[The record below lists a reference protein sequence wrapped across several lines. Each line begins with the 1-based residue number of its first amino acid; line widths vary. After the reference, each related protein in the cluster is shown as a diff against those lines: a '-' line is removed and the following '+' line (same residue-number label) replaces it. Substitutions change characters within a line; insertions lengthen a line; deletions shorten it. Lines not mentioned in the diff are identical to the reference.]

1 MPFVAS
7 IPASPSAADPAATP
21 ADRSLAPAFRP
32 RIPALD
38 GLRGIAI
45 LFVLLY
51 HTVFSTFTTSHV
63 ARAFYSLGRLS
74 WSGVDLFFVLSGFLI
89 GGILLDTKDSP
100 QYFKTFYIRRAYRI
114 LPIYSAIVA
123 AYVVWLV
130 ALRAQNGQ
138 WTVSS
143 VRQVPLWAY
152 LTFMQ
157 NLWTAAGWT
166 ELMVCG
172 VTWSLAVEEQ
182 FYLTLPAL
190 VRRISRPALTWILVS
205 VVIAAPVL
213 RTAIHLIFKNGNVAD
228 YVLMPCRA
236 DTLCLGVLVAILTRT
251 PRLWN
256 VVIARP
262 SAVYWLAG
270 ITFLGPIWMTYKG
283 FGQFDDTMV
292 SVGYSLLALF
302 YTSCLLL
309 ALTAHGVLQTIFH
322 NRGLRE
328 LGVLSYCIYLIHM
341 SLVEGVRRLLALRF
355 GDSTRPTHILSLA
368 IGIPLIFAVAKLSW
382 RFFEQPRLRRGH
394 AYKY

>member
-1 MPFVAS
+1 M
-7 IPASPSAADPAATP
+7 P
-21 ADRSLAPAFRP
+21 ADRSHAPAFRP
-32 RIPALD
+32 RVPALD

-63 ARAFYSLGRLS
+63 ARAFYNLGRLS

-130 ALRAQNGQ
+130 AHRAQNGQ

-143 VRQVPLWAY
+143 VRQVPLLAY
-152 LTFMQ
+152 LTFTQ
-157 NLWTAAGWT
+157 NLWTAGGWT

-190 VRRISRPALTWILVS
+190 VRKISRPALTWILVS

-213 RTAIHLIFKNGNVAD
+213 RIAIHLIFKNGNVAD

-236 DTLCLGVLVAILTRT
+236 DTLCLGVLIAILTRT

-270 ITFLGPIWMTYKG
+270 ITFLGLIWMTYKG

-309 ALTAHGVLQTIFH
+309 ALTARGVLQTIFH
-322 NRGLRE
+322 YRALRE
-328 LGVLSYCIYLIHM
+328 FGVLSYCIYLIHM

-355 GDSTRPTHILSLA
+355 GDSTRPTHFLSLA
-368 IGIPLIFAVAKLSW
+368 IGIPLIFVVAKLSW
-382 RFFEQPRLRRGH
+382 RFFEQPMLHKGH

>member
-1 MPFVAS
+1 MPFA
-7 IPASPSAADPAATP
+7 AAPSAIDPAVTP
-21 ADRSLAPAFRP
+21 ADRSHTPASFKP
-32 RIPALD
+32 RVPALD

-45 LFVLLY
+45 LLVLLY

-63 ARAFYSLGRLS
+63 TRAFYSLGRLS

-100 QYFKTFYIRRAYRI
+100 RYFGTFYARRAYRI
-114 LPIYSAIVA
+114 LPLYASIVV
-123 AYVVWLV
+123 AYIAWLAFMRV
-130 ALRAQNGQ
+130 QYGQ
-138 WTVSS
+138 WGDASVS
-143 VRQVPLWAY
+143 QVPLWTY
-152 LTFMQ
+152 LTFTQ

-166 ELMVCG
+166 ELMVFG

-190 VRRISRPALTWILVS
+190 VRKLSRSALTWLLAAA
-205 VVIAAPVL
+205 VVTAPLL
-213 RTAIHLIFKNGNVAD
+213 RITIHYIFKNGNVAD

-262 SAVYWLAG
+262 SLVYCLAG
-270 ITFLGPIWMTYKG
+270 ITLLGPIWMTYKG
-283 FGQFDDTMV
+283 FGQFDDIMV

-302 YTSCLLL
+302 YTFCLLL
-309 ALTAHGVLQTIFH
+309 ALTAHGALQRIFH
-322 NRGLRE
+322 NRALRE

-355 GDSTRPTHILSLA
+355 GDSTRATHLLSLA
-368 IGIPLIFAVAKLSW
+368 IGIPLIFVVAKLSW
-382 RFFEQPRLRRGH
+382 KLFEQPMLYRGH